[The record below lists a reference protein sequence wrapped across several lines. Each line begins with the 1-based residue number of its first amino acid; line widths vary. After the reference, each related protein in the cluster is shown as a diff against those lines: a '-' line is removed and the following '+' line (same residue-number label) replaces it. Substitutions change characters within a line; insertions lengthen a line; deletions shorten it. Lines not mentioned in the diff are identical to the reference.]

1 MQIIRF
7 DSPAEFARQT
17 TDFLQAREAEHNL
30 MLGITTMLL
39 QTNEYAQP
47 PYMACVKD
55 GDAVVA
61 VALRT
66 PPFNLQLSEMTD
78 MAPLDLIVQDV
89 HAVYD
94 TLPGGAGPKAVSL
107 AFAERWKALTGH
119 EYHQHIALRIYRLDQ
134 VKFPVGVPG
143 GLRRATAD
151 DRNLLIE
158 WLSAFYLEALNTVD
172 PEYVERSVNSFLTSP
187 MRGLYLWLDDSGQP
201 VSMAGSTGP
210 TPNGIRINAVYTPP
224 ERRKRGYASACVAA
238 LSQTMLDSGRKF
250 CFLFTDLSNP
260 TSNRIYQ
267 DIGYRPVSDVDE
279 YHFESPAS

>member
-1 MQIIRF
+1 MQLIRF

-30 MLGITTMLL
+30 MLGLTSALL
-39 QTNEYAQP
+39 QSNEYAQP
-47 PYMACVKD
+47 PYMACVKN

-66 PPFNLQLSEMTD
+66 PPFNLQLSEMADVT
-78 MAPLDLIVQDV
+78 PLDMIAQDV
-89 HAVYD
+89 HTVFEV
-94 TLPGGAGPKAVSL
+94 LPGTAGPKAVVL

-119 EYHQHIALRIYRLDQ
+119 EYHQHIALRIYRLER

-143 GLRRATAD
+143 ELRRATAE
-151 DRNLLIE
+151 DRNLLLE
-158 WLSAFYLEALNTVD
+158 WLTAFHLEALGEAD
-172 PEYVERSVNSFLTSP
+172 PKSIERSVDNFLTSP
-187 MRGLYLWLDDSGQP
+187 MRGLCLWLDAGQP

-224 ERRKRGYASACVAA
+224 ERRKHGYASACVAA
-238 LSQTMLDSGRKF
+238 LSQAMLDTGRKF

-279 YHFESPAS
+279 YRFEGPA